1 MRGLKEILEHG
12 KWKQMK
18 KQDWLVVCL
27 VGVLLLVVMLPSG
40 GKDQKEAEQT
50 MVQEAVSDNERDYV
64 NRLEQRL
71 ERVLK
76 RMQGV
81 EDVSVMITIQDKGET
96 VVEKDVNRESNIT
109 SETDGGGGSRSVT
122 ESKNASTTV
131 FTEQGGG
138 SAPYVQKELEPSIEG
153 VVVVA
158 KGGDQSRVKTE
169 ITEAVQALFAVE
181 AHRIKVIAM
190 GE

>member
-12 KWKQMK
+12 KFKQMK

-27 VGVLLLVVMLPSG
+27 VGVLLLVVMLPNG
-40 GKDQKEAEQT
+40 EKKQKET
-50 MVQEAVSDNERDYV
+50 EANTEKATVSDSDRDYV
-64 NRLEQRL
+64 NQLERRL
-71 ERVLK
+71 ERVLL

-81 EDVSVMITIQDKGET
+81 EDVSVMITIKDKGER
-96 VVEKDVNRESNIT
+96 VVEKDISRESSTTN
-109 SETDGGGGSRSVT
+109 ETDTGGGSRSVT
-122 ESKNASTTV
+122 ESKNTSVTV
-131 FTEQGGG
+131 FTEQGTE

-158 KGGDQSRVKTE
+158 KGGDKPRVKTE

-181 AHRIKVIAM
+181 VHRIKVIAM

>member
-81 EDVSVMITIQDKGET
+81 EDVSVMITIKDKGEK

>member
-12 KWKQMK
+12 KFKQMK

-27 VGVLLLVVMLPSG
+27 VGVLLLVVMLPNG
-40 GKDQKEAEQT
+40 EKKQKET
-50 MVQEAVSDNERDYV
+50 EANTEKATVSDSDRDYV
-64 NRLEQRL
+64 NQLERRL
-71 ERVLK
+71 ERVLL

-81 EDVSVMITIQDKGET
+81 EDVSVMITIKDKGER
-96 VVEKDVNRESNIT
+96 VVEKDISRESSTTN
-109 SETDGGGGSRSVT
+109 ETDTGGGSRSVT
-122 ESKNASTTV
+122 ESKNTSVTV
-131 FTEQGGG
+131 FTEQGTE

-158 KGGDQSRVKTE
+158 KGGDKPRVKTE

>member
-40 GKDQKEAEQT
+40 GKEQKEAEQT

-81 EDVSVMITIQDKGET
+81 EDVSVMITIKDKGEK
-96 VVEKDVNRESNIT
+96 VVEKDVNRESAIT

-158 KGGDQSRVKTE
+158 KGGDRSRVKTE